1 MTTYSHPLYPP
12 HGFPRNWSALD
23 LADAVPL
30 RLSERITL
38 GLVEVTPAPGAA
50 NGPFAQPEPRKWHRN
65 YLRSADLPAFVRVR

>member
-1 MTTYSHPLYPP
+1 MTYSNPLYPP
-12 HGFPRNWSALD
+12 HRFPRNWSALD

-38 GLVEVTPAPGAA
+38 GLVEFKPAPTAA
-50 NGPFAQPEPRKWHRN
+50 NNPFALQAPRQWRRN